1 MTLIIYTD
9 SIKKSTN
16 ISFFYTHSSI
26 MGESILNE
34 RKKQVMKAAHDLFV
48 EKGFVKTSVQDIL
61 DKSGISKGTF
71 YNYFPSK
78 KELLISIFEKIN
90 METEQRRM
98 EVLAGRPVD
107 DQKAFIE
114 QIKVKMEISKE
125 NKLFALFHG
134 VLVSEDEDLK
144 KIVQQHH
151 FDELRWIQKRIV
163 EVFGEQVRPYSV
175 DLAIL
180 LYGMVQNTI
189 HFAVHT
195 EAEVEISH
203 IISYA
208 MRRLKTIASDV
219 VRTNDQLFQLD
230 LLKRLEP
237 ESSLKRKEKKAA
249 LIKKISLLEQTANEE
264 QKELLSFL
272 KDELQSSVPRRS
284 LVQAVLSHLDKKKEL
299 EELVNDVLEE

>member
-1 MTLIIYTD
+1 
-9 SIKKSTN
+9 
-16 ISFFYTHSSI
+16 
-26 MGESILNE
+26 MGETILNE

-249 LIKKISLLEQTANEE
+249 LIKKIGLLEQTANEE